1 MNRTSRHRIF
11 VRMFLRPLLVRR
23 GPVLTAV
30 AAVMVAAAV
39 STATLNLYTDVQAKL
54 RREFRSY
61 GANVV
66 VTAKAGFLPDGAL
79 ARVDAAIGHGGVA
92 IPLAFAVARTAS
104 GAPVVVAGV
113 DFDRARRL
121 NTWWSVT
128 SWPSTPGAALFGK
141 RAYGSL
147 APGGGAL
154 DLKFERH
161 SVRVIPAGILS
172 TGGDEDSRIYLSL
185 GDFTRWTGLV
195 PSTIEIGVTGS
206 PAEIQSIVANLGRA
220 LPHAEVQPIRQM
232 VEGETRVLGKTR
244 ATLLAST
251 AIIILTAALCMLAT
265 LTASVFDRRKDFA
278 VMRALGAS
286 QRNIV
291 ALFAAEAGAIG
302 CAGAVLG
309 YALGLGIAA
318 WIGQA
323 NFHASVS
330 PRFVVLPEVLAG
342 SVVLAILSALAPISL
357 LQKVQPATI
366 LRGE

>member
-1 MNRTSRHRIF
+1 MNRISRDGMF
-11 VRMFLRPLLVRR
+11 LRMLLRPLLVRR
-23 GPVLTAV
+23 GPVLTALV
-30 AAVMVAAAV
+30 AVMVAAAV

-66 VTAKAGFLPDGAL
+66 VTAKDGSLPDDAL
-79 ARVDAAIGHGGVA
+79 ARVDAAIGKRGVA
-92 IPLAFAVARTAS
+92 VPLAFAVARTAS

-113 DFDRARRL
+113 DFDRARKL

-128 SWPSTPGAALFGK
+128 SWPSAPGAALFGK
-141 RAYGSL
+141 RAYASL
-147 APGGGAL
+147 AASGGPL
-154 DLKFERH
+154 DLKFEGH
-161 SVRVIPAGILS
+161 SVRVSPAGILS

-185 GDFTRWTGLV
+185 ADFTRWTGLA

-206 PAEIQSIVANLGRA
+206 SAEIQNIVANLRRG
-220 LPHAEVQPIRQM
+220 LPQAEVHPIRQM
-232 VEGETRVLGKTR
+232 VEGEARVLNKTR

-251 AIIILTAALCMLAT
+251 AIIILTAGLCMLAT

-286 QRNIV
+286 QRTIG

-302 CAGAVLG
+302 FAGAMLG

-318 WIGQA
+318 WIGYA

-330 PRFVVLPEVLAG
+330 PRFVVFPEVLAG
-342 SVVLAILSALAPISL
+342 SVVLALISALVPISL